1 MQTVHDEF
9 MAQFGRHF
17 TIRKVGAERGA
28 APAAHLNPAP
38 SCKPKGSLAP
48 ALRPLFHFQVP
59 TGKMDPNYQ
68 HPLIHIYLLKRRKEP
83 LQDGEAAGAEADA
96 QGAAAGEDGA
106 GAAAGQQ
113 AATAAEEQTA
123 AAAGEQTAAA
133 GVAAAG
139 GGCAADAAQPAGL
152 PAAAESTPSISG
164 PEPSSQA
171 VAEDDEERLQAG
183 SNGSGS
189 GEGSSSERSA
199 QYQQQFQTR
208 RQGAM
213 LARLLKDV
221 KLGGG
226 SEQPS

>member
-1 MQTVHDEF
+1 MF
-9 MAQFGRHF
+9 PF
-17 TIRKVGAERGA
+17 
-28 APAAHLNPAP
+28 
-38 SCKPKGSLAP
+38 
-48 ALRPLFHFQVP
+48 LRPLFRFQVP
-59 TGKMDPNYQ
+59 IGKMDPNYQ

-83 LQDGEAAGAEADA
+83 LQDGEAAGAEADG

-113 AATAAEEQTA
+113 AVVAAEEQA
-123 AAAGEQTAAA
+123 AAAAEEQTAAA

-139 GGCAADAAQPAGL
+139 GCAADAALPADSQ
-152 PAAAESTPSISG
+152 AAAESTLGSSQT
-164 PEPSSQA
+164 EPSSQA
-171 VAEDDEERLQAG
+171 VAEDAEEHLQAG
-183 SNGSGS
+183 SSGSGS
-189 GEGSSSERSA
+189 CEDSSSERSA